1 MMDDWGHTT
10 WGYGGV
16 FVWLILL
23 VLVGVVIFFVMRGD
37 KWIKRGGEESALE
50 ILKKR
55 YARGEI
61 TREEYDKMKKEIE

>member
-1 MMDDWGHTT
+1 MDDWGHTT